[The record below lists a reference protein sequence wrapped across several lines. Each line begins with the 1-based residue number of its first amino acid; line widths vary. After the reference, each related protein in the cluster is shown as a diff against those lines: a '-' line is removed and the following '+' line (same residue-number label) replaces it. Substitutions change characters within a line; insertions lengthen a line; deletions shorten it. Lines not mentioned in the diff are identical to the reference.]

1 MGNIHVPVVKLWI
14 SQVKFSS
21 QSDILNLTFTLEQ
34 PVLDNCI
41 VRSRLN
47 LIITVY
53 HNVCKRTIT
62 DSYRF
67 LVLGK
72 MMVMK
77 VVIL

>member
-14 SQVKFSS
+14 SQVKSSS

-34 PVLDNCI
+34 PVIDNCI

-53 HNVCKRTIT
+53 HNVCKRRVT
-62 DSYRF
+62 DSYGF
-67 LVLGK
+67 LALGM

>member
-14 SQVKFSS
+14 SQVKSSS

-34 PVLDNCI
+34 PVFDNCI
-41 VRSRLN
+41 VKSRLN

-53 HNVCKRTIT
+53 HIVCKRRVT

-67 LVLGK
+67 LVLGM